1 MQYELKP
8 FRESVD
14 YLVKNY
20 TARELAVAYLKV
32 ASVRDQEIDDRIAL
46 DKKVR
51 LTKNPVGNLCSES
64 VAIDQDGFT
73 VWEGGAN
80 RPVPD
85 TTIVHVKVRSGIPR
99 GPIDASYWP
108 QICWQWR
115 ESDDPMNKWD
125 IVAYKV
131 VK

>member
-1 MQYELKP
+1 MQYELEP

-20 TARELAVAYLKV
+20 TARELAIAYLKV
-32 ASVRDQEIDDRIAL
+32 ASAKNQEIDDRLARYRE
-46 DKKVR
+46 VQP
-51 LTKNPVGNLCSES
+51 TENPVGNLCSES
-64 VAIDQDGFT
+64 VAIDQDGFI

-99 GPIDASYWP
+99 DPIDAVYWP

-131 VK
+131 IK